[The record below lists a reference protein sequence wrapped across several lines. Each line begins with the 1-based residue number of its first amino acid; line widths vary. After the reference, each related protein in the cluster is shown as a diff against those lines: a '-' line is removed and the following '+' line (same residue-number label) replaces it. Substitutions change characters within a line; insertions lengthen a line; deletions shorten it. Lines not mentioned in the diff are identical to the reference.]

1 MSPLMG
7 NGGRMFSH
15 HFQRNPPRPKLRQV
29 AANVLFFE
37 PLQDCAG
44 MAASFE
50 ILAQS
55 VPASIFSAFA
65 TQSMIHFRDWVLV
78 VSETDFLSVSKLH
91 FRFDISLPSLQMGSF
106 KNKTQKLGR

>member
-1 MSPLMG
+1 MHDNFG
-7 NGGRMFSH
+7 IGRWRTFN
-15 HFQRNPPRPKLRQV
+15 FQTEKDSFPAFFAKPAMAKNLRQV

-37 PLQDCAG
+37 PLEDCAG

-55 VPASIFSAFA
+55 VLPSLFSAFA

-78 VSETDFLSVSKLH
+78 LSETVFFFL
-91 FRFDISLPSLQMGSF
+91 FPSQE
-106 KNKTQKLGR
+106 TET

>member
-1 MSPLMG
+1 
-7 NGGRMFSH
+7 
-15 HFQRNPPRPKLRQV
+15 LRQV

-37 PLQDCAG
+37 PLEDCAG

-55 VPASIFSAFA
+55 VLPSFFSAFA

-78 VSETDFLSVSKLH
+78 VSETDFLSVSKPKWEH
-91 FRFDISLPSLQMGSF
+91 DPHDPIFFYFDIFCIHLPYMKMG
-106 KNKTQKLGR
+106 